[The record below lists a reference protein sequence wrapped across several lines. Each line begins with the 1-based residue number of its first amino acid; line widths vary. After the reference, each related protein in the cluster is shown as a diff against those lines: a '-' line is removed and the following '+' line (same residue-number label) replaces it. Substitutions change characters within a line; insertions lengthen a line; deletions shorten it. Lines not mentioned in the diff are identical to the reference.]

1 MASDLP
7 SFENLDDEKLARI
20 KASLGIVAAEAGI
33 ASSSN
38 SSVTSDTDNV
48 VSLGSERSISPK
60 RRRGIRRNPAAPVT
74 YIPPIEAPEPE
85 PVFNPVPAA
94 QTFSRRDEREV
105 AERLQNL
112 FTSLTG
118 MPAVV
123 SGKLY
128 LQMTDEEAQNIAKP
142 LASYLIRNEPTQ
154 VIAREILDNYDL
166 LAIVVGVMA
175 YVVRVYRDRS
185 TEVAER
191 EPKPAAR
198 QVADRI
204 SEHQERNL
212 GGQESGDGSGEFS
225 FPTAI
230 PWNGPGL

>member
-7 SFENLDDEKLARI
+7 TFQNLDDEQLAKI
-20 KASLGIVAAEAGI
+20 KASLNIVAAEAG
-33 ASSSN
+33 ASPEPYSSDP
-38 SSVTSDTDNV
+38 VTDGSNV
-48 VSLGSERSISPK
+48 TNFPSRRTPIGRK
-60 RRRGIRRNPAAPVT
+60 RRAIHRDATPAF
-74 YIPPIEAPEPE
+74 EPE
-85 PVFNPVPAA
+85 PDRTLEQAAFEPIKPA

-112 FTSLTG
+112 FSSLTG

-128 LQMTDEEAQNIAKP
+128 LQMTDEEAEQIAKP

-185 TEVAER
+185 AEVEQHKPKPVASTIAER
-191 EPKPAAR
+191 LGSNQAG
-198 QVADRI
+198 
-204 SEHQERNL
+204 NL
-212 GGQESGDGSGEFS
+212 SGQEDGNGSGEFP
-225 FPTAI
+225 FPTSV